1 MSDAFVIQVAGRT
14 AGIVTRDRL
23 GHSYNFFSA
32 APRFDV
38 MEGRQFSD
46 PLEAER
52 AARKLAEHG
61 SLPGRRESTFA
72 RKRLESGRRERGPDG
87 GLTFP

>member
-1 MSDAFVIQVAGRT
+1 MSDAYVIQVAGRT

-32 APRFDV
+32 AKRFDV
-38 MEGRQFSD
+38 MEGHQFSD

-61 SLPGRRESTFA
+61 SLPGRREGTFA
-72 RKRLESGRRERGPDG
+72 RKRLEPCRRERGPDG
-87 GLTFP
+87 DLTFP

>member
-1 MSDAFVIQVAGRT
+1 MFDAYVIQVAGRT
-14 AGIVTRDRL
+14 AGIVTRDTQGR
-23 GHSYNFFSA
+23 SYKFFSA

-52 AARKLAEHG
+52 AARKLAKHG
-61 SLPGRRESTFA
+61 SLPGRRESAIA
-72 RKRLESGRRERGPDG
+72 RKG
-87 GLTFP
+87 